1 VQLLDWT
8 ANKSSAVG
16 RLLLL
21 SGLGG
26 VLAAAIALPVV
37 AATGILVRNTSDKFT
52 TLSMDTSALPQ
63 RSEIFDRTGN
73 LITSV
78 YGVDLGKG
86 MAFTGIDRQPVAY
99 NQISPYMV
107 QAITAIEDDRYWTH
121 GALDVKG
128 TLRALVNDLRH
139 QPVQGGSTIAQQYI
153 KGILVLQAYG
163 NKAAEQAAIAD
174 NLSRKVD
181 ELRMAVQA
189 EHNLSKQDILAGY
202 LNDAFYGNGAWGIEA
217 AAETYFSTTAAKLT
231 QLQAATLAGIVE
243 NPTEYDP
250 IHNPATSL
258 ERRNTV
264 LARIAQTHPVA
275 PAPTAPRL
283 STADANAA
291 MKQKLGLH
299 LGAVQSGCSAN
310 TVGNAAFFCDYVEH
324 VVLLDS
330 QFGTTTQARAKVLAT
345 GGLRIYTT
353 LAPQDQSAATDAVN
367 HVLPARS
374 GTYNPAQNA
383 DTEVLIQPGTGK
395 VTAIAEDRPYGTG
408 NGATEVDY
416 AVNSQYG
423 GQDGVQTGSSSKLFT
438 LITALEQGVPFGF
451 QLTVNGQEDV
461 PGFTNCQGQPVG
473 VDPQTGQVGVFP
485 VVNAE
490 GPGKGAYSLYTGTTQ
505 SINVFYAHLE
515 SKVGLCNVVHTA
527 VALGMTRADGKSLLA
542 WDGAY
547 KDKKTGKIMYTQP
560 PADDLPTFTL
570 GAVNVSPMSMAAAY
584 ATPASGGV
592 YCKPIVLTKVI
603 NAAGQSLPVPSAGC
617 HRVMSTDVAA
627 AVNYILQGV
636 LTSGTAAGL
645 ELANYQAAGKTGTSN
660 VASGNGT
667 PFAAFAGYTT
677 KLVAYVSVF
686 NPYSPVKYTMT
697 GYSACYDNEPG
708 WGGLECPSEMFGAN
722 APASTWHMTFD
733 NANLSGSQDFA
744 QVSPDS
750 NLWSQ
755 GNGQVVKQPPKKG
768 GKGDGGG
775 GNGGGGN
782 GGGGGGNGGGGGGGG
797 GNGGGGG
804 GNGGGPTAP

>member
-1 VQLLDWT
+1 MQLLDWT

-52 TLSMDTSALPQ
+52 TLSMDPSALPQ
-63 RSEIFDRTGN
+63 RSEIFDRLGN
-73 LITSV
+73 PITSV

-86 MAFTGIDRQPVAY
+86 MSFTGIDRQPVTY

-139 QPVQGGSTIAQQYI
+139 QPVQGGSTIAQQYV

-202 LNDAFYGNGAWGIEA
+202 LNDAFFGNGAWGIEA

-231 QLQAATLAGIVE
+231 LLQAATLAGIVE
-243 NPTEYDP
+243 NPTAYDP
-250 IHNPATSL
+250 IHNPATAL

-264 LARIAQTHPVA
+264 LARIAATHPVA

-283 STADANAA
+283 TADAAAAA
-291 MKQKLGLH
+291 MKQKLALH
-299 LGAVQSGCSAN
+299 VGNVQSGCSAN
-310 TVGNAAFFCDYVEH
+310 TVGDDAFFCDYVEH
-324 VVLLDS
+324 VVLLDT
-330 QFGTTTQARAKVLAT
+330 QFGATTQDRAKLLAT

-353 LAPQDQSAATDAVN
+353 LAPQDQGAATNAVN

-408 NGATEVDY
+408 NGQTEVDY

-438 LITALEQGVPFGF
+438 LITALDQGVPFGF
-451 QLTVNGQEDV
+451 QLTVKGQEDV
-461 PGFTNCQGQPVG
+461 PGFTNCAGQPVG

-490 GPGKGAYSLYTGTTQ
+490 GPNGGGAYSLYTGTTQ

-515 SKVGLCNVVHTA
+515 AQVGLCNVVHTA
-527 VALGMTRADGKSLLA
+527 VSMGMTRADGTSLLA

-547 KDKKTGKIMYTQP
+547 KDKQREDPVLSAAGRR
-560 PADDLPTFTL
+560 PADLHARRRQRVADVHGRGVRDAGRRRRLLQADRAHQGHQRRGPVAA
-570 GAVNVSPMSMAAAY
+570 GAV
-584 ATPASGGV
+584 SGLPPGDV
-592 YCKPIVLTKVI
+592 NRRGRRGELHPPGRPHQRHSRWHG
-603 NAAGQSLPVPSAGC
+603 AGQLPGRRQDGHLERGERERHAVR
-617 HRVMSTDVAA
+617 RVR
-627 AVNYILQGV
+627 GV
-636 LTSGTAAGL
+636 H
-645 ELANYQAAGKTGTSN
+645 
-660 VASGNGT
+660 
-667 PFAAFAGYTT
+667 
-677 KLVAYVSVF
+677 
-686 NPYSPVKYTMT
+686 
-697 GYSACYDNEPG
+697 DEPG
-708 WGGLECPSEMFGAN
+708 RLRLGV
-722 APASTWHMTFD
+722 
-733 NANLSGSQDFA
+733 Q
-744 QVSPDS
+744 PD
-750 NLWSQ
+750 LA
-755 GNGQVVKQPPKKG
+755 GQVHDDRLQRLLRQRTRLGRP
-768 GKGDGGG
+768 
-775 GNGGGGN
+775 
-782 GGGGGGNGGGGGGGG
+782 
-797 GNGGGGG
+797 
-804 GNGGGPTAP
+804 